1 MNFDDILKYQS
12 TDLKLRRVYDEIEKS
27 DLNKRLEAAK
37 ARFNAA
43 KHNVEECG
51 RTAEALLGNIAAAEK
66 SYEDAAAKLAA
77 YAAEADNAPEE
88 NLNELISR
96 LESLRGRLGELE
108 KRLGDIKAR
117 ADKALK
123 AYIES
128 NKQGKEMREQYNSTK
143 VKLDQLKQSKEPEI
157 TALKKELGELKKQI
171 DPKLMEQYNAL
182 IGEGKVFAFVE
193 AVRVDKDYSCRGCGV
208 ILSQTQKSEL
218 EEKGWCRCETC
229 RRIIY
234 KKGK

>member
-12 TDLKLRRVYDEIEKS
+12 TDLKLRRLYDEIEKS

-37 ARFNAA
+37 ANFNAA
-43 KHNVEECG
+43 KHKVEECG
-51 RTAEALLGNIAAAEK
+51 HTAETLLGHIASTEK
-66 SYEDAAAKLAA
+66 ACEDAAAKLAA
-77 YAAEADNAPEE
+77 YAAEADAAPEE
-88 NLNELISR
+88 QLSELLSR

-128 NKQGKEMREQYNSTK
+128 NKQGKEMREQYNGTK
-143 VKLDQLKQSKEPEI
+143 VKLDELKKSKEPEI
-157 TALKKELGELKKQI
+157 TALKKELAALKQQI